1 MTNSDEHSHLSQQA
15 PQAEETFGRLNWVLL
30 IVGLVLLVVGFLTLT
45 QVDPEANNLAGILAP
60 VLIIGSYII
69 IFISVIIKE

>member
-1 MTNSDEHSHLSQQA
+1 MTNSDEHSSLSRQA
-15 PQAEETFGRLNWVLL
+15 PEVQDTFGRLNWVLL

-60 VLIIGSYII
+60 ILLVGSYVT
-69 IFISVIIKE
+69 IFISLIIKP